1 MKISKRPL
9 VVTSVI
15 ATAALLLAATSVPA
29 QAFTPVPGPPP
40 PGVGYYQVIAGTY
53 FTAGAGATVGA
64 PHRGG
69 AVLAGTYI
77 TTGTNVTIGGH
88 TASGAATTFGAGG
101 IVHARNQAAECDAP
115 GTDVSVRSGAATTIG
130 AGTVIVGTVQ
140 SGAATTGAGTNVCPP
155 SGGVPA
161 ASGVPTLAGEL
172 AFASTK
178 AKTSLAGFQGWGTS
192 QKTDLS
198 HIPGTVAT
206 DLNFKAGTHY
216 IPGFLSNA
224 ANTVITLD
232 ATDSSLFK
240 FHISSY
246 LSFGAGTTMNIINPN
261 NRNVSIN
268 WYVGGYASLGANA
281 TVVGDIY
288 ATGYVSTGLN
298 SAISCGGKLHSEKSY
313 VTLGANSTVLNSSCG

>member
-15 ATAALLLAATSVPA
+15 ATAALLLAATSV
-29 QAFTPVPGPPP
+29 QAAKPIPT
-40 PGVGYYQVIAGTY
+40 VGAYQIIAGTY
-53 FTAGAGATVGA
+53 FTAGAGATIGA
-64 PHRGG
+64 PHLGG

-115 GTDVSVRSGAATTIG
+115 GTAVSVRSGAATTIG

-161 ASGVPTLAGEL
+161 ASGVPTLAAEL
-172 AFASTK
+172 ALLTAR
-178 AKTSLAGFQGWGTS
+178 AKTSLAGFQGWGKN
-192 QKTDLS
+192 QATDAS

-206 DLNFKAGTHY
+206 DLNFEAGTHY

-232 ATDSSLFK
+232 ATNGALFK
-240 FHISSY
+240 FNIAGY
-246 LSFGAGTTMNIINPN
+246 LSFGAGTQVVVINPN
-261 NRNVSIN
+261 KRNVTITWN
-268 WYVGGYASLGANA
+268 VMDGYASVGAGA
-281 TVVGDIY
+281 TIIGDIY